1 LGTSVDTKGSRTRDA
16 NLLPSPTDIDS
27 INKNKT
33 NMAVEAATSTSSE
46 STPLVAVK
54 SATAGYGGGVAAPS
68 IAAGLWKMALGFVLG
83 VALTV
88 AMLSGGF
95 GGGSSS
101 ATIDHREEPATTTML
116 LLRSTLAGGNPA
128 KKKVEEIHPA
138 LHYFA
143 KASTEFASTLPLMK
157 DRDSSFLAD
166 LVTR

>member
-1 LGTSVDTKGSRTRDA
+1 
-16 NLLPSPTDIDS
+16 
-27 INKNKT
+27 
-33 NMAVEAATSTSSE
+33 MAVEAAASAPSE
-46 STPLVAVK
+46 SSPLVAVK
-54 SATAGYGGGVAAPS
+54 SAAAGHGGGVAAAPQM
-68 IAAGLWKMALGFVLG
+68 AAGLWKMALGFVLG

-88 AMLSGGF
+88 ALLSVGF

-101 ATIDHREEPATTTML
+101 ASIDHREEPATATML
-116 LLRSTLAGGNPA
+116 LLRSTLAGGQPA

-157 DRDSSFLAD
+157 DRDNSYLAD